1 MVYGVTGFSG
11 RAVAERL
18 CEAGHDVVLAG
29 RDAERV
35 RAVADALGASWR
47 AFALHDLAEVA
58 SGLAGIDVVLHAAGP
73 YADTAG
79 PMLVGCIAA
88 GVHYLDLSGE
98 WQSFALAESLGPDA
112 AEAGVMLMPGVGL
125 MVVATDCLLVRAAE
139 QVPDAA
145 LLRIATSLP
154 SAVSRG
160 TLQTSLGV
168 LTGRVV
174 VRRDGV
180 MRSVP
185 AGGPPRTFNFGAG
198 ERRSLAVSWPD
209 VVTAQHTTGVANI
222 ETYLE
227 TPEPLRLAFLATA
240 HAARL
245 YGQQPVRAALSP
257 FTAFWPE
264 RPSERAMREDQVA
277 VVVEAVDPW
286 RRATRFGLRTSDG
299 YSVTTLTA
307 YAAVERVLG
316 GDHPPGFRTPAGVF
330 GGGFIEALGCA
341 WLFDA
346 GPPAVQGQRG
356 TPIPS
361 RHRT

>member
-35 RAVADALGASWR
+35 RAVADALGAPWR

-58 SGLAGIDVVLHAAGP
+58 SRLAGIDVVLHAAGP

-79 PMLVGCIAA
+79 PMLIGCIAA
-88 GVHYLDLSGE
+88 GAHYLDLSGE
-98 WQSFALAESLGPDA
+98 WQSFVLAESLGSDA

-125 MVVATDCLLVRAAE
+125 MVVATDCLLAKAVQ

-145 LLRIATSLP
+145 LVRIATSLP

-180 MRSVP
+180 LRSVP
-185 AGGPPRTFNFGAG
+185 TGGASRTFNFGAG

-209 VVTAQHTTGVANI
+209 LVTAPHTTGVANI

-227 TPEPLRLAFLATA
+227 APEALRRAFLATA

-245 YGQQPVRAALSP
+245 YGQQSVRTVLSP
-257 FTAFWPE
+257 FTALWPE
-264 RPSERAMREDQVA
+264 RPSERALREDQIA

-286 RRATRFGLRTSDG
+286 RRATRFGLRTLDG

-307 YAAVERVLG
+307 HAAVEHVLG
-316 GDHPPGFRTPAGVF
+316 GVHAPGFRTPASVF
-330 GGGFIEALGCA
+330 GTGFIEAVGCA
-341 WLFDA
+341 WPFDA
-346 GPPAVQGQRG
+346 GLPTVQGRG
-356 TPIPS
+356 GRAIPS